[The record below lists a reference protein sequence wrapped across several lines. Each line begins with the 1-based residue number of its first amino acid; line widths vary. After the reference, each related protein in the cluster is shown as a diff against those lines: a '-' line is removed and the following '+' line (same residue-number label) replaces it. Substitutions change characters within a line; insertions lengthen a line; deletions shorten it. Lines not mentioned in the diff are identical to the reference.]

1 MNQKKSLSLFFICI
15 FTSFSYAVEVNLT
28 PIQENF
34 KISTTENKILIDV
47 HSDRPLD
54 INSEKLAKLLAK
66 KYCPSELAKHTK
78 SSRLALQ
85 VKNLRVERNF
95 SFKDDYVT
103 TFSIKNKGIDCKNF
117 SVVEREIT
125 LAKIPIQHEQTTSS
139 ISKKDQ
145 DMFEEIIILENKREK
160 VLENNRKKVVT
171 LFKHPYLQGDKLHNG
186 EKELDKGF
194 NKSTEPNLIKES
206 TECCASESDK
216 NLNKLFKQLN
226 KTNTFISRKYS
237 DNY

>member
-1 MNQKKSLSLFFICI
+1 
-15 FTSFSYAVEVNLT
+15 
-28 PIQENF
+28 
-34 KISTTENKILIDV
+34 TTENKILIDV

-54 INSEKLAKLLAK
+54 INSEKLAKLLVK
-66 KYCPSELAKHTK
+66 KYCPSLLANHTK
-78 SSRLALQ
+78 NKRLDAQ
-85 VKNLRVERNF
+85 IKSLRVERNF
-95 SFKDDYVT
+95 SFKDDFVT
-103 TFSIKNKGIDCKNF
+103 TFSIKNKGVDCKNF

-145 DMFEEIIILENKREK
+145 DLFEEIIILENKREK
-160 VLENNRKKVVT
+160 ALQNKRKKVVT

-186 EKELDKGF
+186 EKELGKGF

-206 TECCASESDK
+206 SKCCASDSDK